1 MWNSTE
7 AWQVGGQN
15 LYRHKDAY
23 YFLASE
29 DEWYKAAFH
38 KNDGV
43 MANYW
48 LYATNPDACV
58 NGGGGGNRT
67 PE

>member
-1 MWNSTE
+1 VTALTLWSSAQ

-23 YFLASE
+23 YFLPSE

-38 KNDGV
+38 KNDG
-43 MANYW
+43 
-48 LYATNPDACV
+48 
-58 NGGGGGNRT
+58 
-67 PE
+67 